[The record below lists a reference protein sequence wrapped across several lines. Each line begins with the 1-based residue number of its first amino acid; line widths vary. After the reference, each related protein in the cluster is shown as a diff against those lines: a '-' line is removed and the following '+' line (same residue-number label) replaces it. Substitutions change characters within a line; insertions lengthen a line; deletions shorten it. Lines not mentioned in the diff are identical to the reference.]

1 MSSLE
6 TLGFAKRIFNFL
18 LFRQWRASVTMGELS
33 TRLESPD
40 MDPIIFGE
48 YFLCFHPAKG
58 EFPISFVKQYSPVVT
73 DQDSSRVFFI

>member
-18 LFRQWRASVTMGELS
+18 LFSVTMGELS